1 MGRYQPMFMT
11 CPFIFYREIGK
22 KKDLSI
28 DWTPILLDLP
38 LLQVA
43 SSAVRPL
50 TKIPHCCTNLH
61 WGFFRPNVV
70 DQPFRFDYESL
81 RLVKSSP

>member
-1 MGRYQPMFMT
+1 MT
-11 CPFIFYREIGK
+11 
-22 KKDLSI
+22 
-28 DWTPILLDLP
+28 ILF
-38 LLQVA
+38 QVA

-50 TKIPHCCTNLH
+50 TKIPHCCTNMH